1 MDALSECT
9 PRPAFVFY
17 DSFYD
22 AILKGNPRSQNRCLR
37 NLVECAL
44 GRKSVSDVPAADRP
58 LIYQVLIN
66 VEHAERRHQAAV
78 LRGEKGGRPKKQVD
92 LDEAMRLHEEHGS
105 WAEVEK
111 RTGCSEKTIYRARKE
126 AGLI

>member
-1 MDALSECT
+1 MDYIPESV
-9 PRPAFVFY
+9 PRQAFVFH

-22 AILKGNPRSQNRCLR
+22 AILNGNPRSQNRCLR

-44 GRKSVSDVPAADRP
+44 GRKSIAEVPAADRP

-66 VEHAERRHQAAV
+66 VEHAERRHQAAA
-78 LRGEKGGRPKKQVD
+78 LRGEKGGRPKKKVD
-92 LDEAMRLHEEHGS
+92 VDEAVRLHEELGS
-105 WAEVEK
+105 WTAVEK
-111 RTGCSEKTIYRARKE
+111 QTGCSEKTIYRARKE